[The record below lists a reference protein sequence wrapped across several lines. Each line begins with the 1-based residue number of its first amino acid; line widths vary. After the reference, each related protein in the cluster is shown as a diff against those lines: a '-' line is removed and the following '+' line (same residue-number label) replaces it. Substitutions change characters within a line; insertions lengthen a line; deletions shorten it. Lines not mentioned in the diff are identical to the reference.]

1 MPIIVIWGDDKTKC
15 DNEVEKIIIQNIS
28 EAWINLNTSKFN
40 GDELNQ
46 VLQALD
52 EAQSP
57 PLGDGSRV
65 ILINNNPIFNNKDE
79 LLQKKFEL
87 IAQNIPDS
95 TFLVLQSIQKPDSRI
110 KSTKFLKK
118 LINENKGREIN
129 YKLPDIWDSE
139 KQKKYVEDICN
150 DLDIK
155 LDKGASQAIIES
167 IGLDTL
173 RLKNELEKVS
183 LYLSATQNNKKD
195 EIVITSTHIKE
206 IFNDQQSNIFKIID
220 LLLKN
225 NIYQGLIEINN
236 LLNKGEPP
244 LRLIAGLTS
253 QIRMHTVVLLL
264 QDEQDIG
271 KISKIAG
278 IANPKRIF
286 YLRKNVKDCS
296 ARFLVNIMIKLL
308 NIESSLKRG
317 NNPLNVFAENLM
329 SLTE

>member
-15 DNEVEKIIIQNIS
+15 DSEVEKIIIQNIS
-28 EAWINLNTSKFN
+28 ETWRHLNTSKFN

-57 PLGDGSRV
+57 PLGDSSRV
-65 ILINNNPIFNNKDE
+65 ILIKNNPIFNNKNE
-79 LLQKKFEL
+79 LLQKRFEF
-87 IAQNIPDS
+87 IALNIPDS
-95 TFLVLQSIQKPDSRI
+95 TFLILQSIQKPDSRI
-110 KSTKFLKK
+110 KATKLLKK
-118 LINENKGREIN
+118 LINENKGKEIY

-150 DLDIK
+150 DLGIK
-155 LDKGASQAIIES
+155 LDKDASQAIIES

-183 LYLSATQNNKKD
+183 LYLSAKQKNKD
-195 EIVITSTHIKE
+195 EILISSAHIKE

-225 NIYQGLIEINN
+225 NIYQGLFEINN

-253 QIRMHTVVLLL
+253 QLRMHTVVFLLN
-264 QDEQDIG
+264 DEQDIV

-296 ARFLVNIMIKLL
+296 AKFLINIMIKLL

-317 NNPLNVFAENLM
+317 NNPFNVFADNLM

>member
-15 DNEVEKIIIQNIS
+15 DSEVEKIITQNIS
-28 EAWINLNTSKFN
+28 ETWRTLNTSKFN
-40 GDELNQ
+40 GDESNQ
-46 VLQALD
+46 VFQALD

-57 PLGDGSRV
+57 PLGDSSRV

-79 LLQKKFEL
+79 LLQKKFEFL
-87 IAQNIPDS
+87 ALNIPNS
-95 TFLVLQSIQKPDSRI
+95 TFLILQSIQKPDSRI

-139 KQKKYVEDICN
+139 KQKKYVEDMCN

-183 LYLSATQNNKKD
+183 LYLSAKQINKD
-195 EIVITSTHIKE
+195 DILISSTDIKE

-225 NIYQGLIEINN
+225 NIYEGLVEINN

-253 QIRMHTVVLLL
+253 QLRMHTVVFLLN
-264 QDEQDIG
+264 DEQDIG

-286 YLRKNVKDCS
+286 YLRKNVKHCS
-296 ARFLVNIMIKLL
+296 AKFLINMMIKLL

>member
-15 DNEVEKIIIQNIS
+15 DNEVEKIITQNIS
-28 EAWINLNTSKFN
+28 ETWRNLNTSKFN
-40 GDELNQ
+40 GDESNQ
-46 VLQALD
+46 VFQALD

-65 ILINNNPIFNNKDE
+65 ILIINNPIFNNKDE
-79 LLQKKFEL
+79 LLQKKFEFL
-87 IAQNIPDS
+87 ALNIPNS
-95 TFLVLQSIQKPDSRI
+95 TFLILQSIQKPDSRI

-118 LINENKGREIN
+118 LIHENKGREIIH
-129 YKLPDIWDSE
+129 KLPDIWDSE

-173 RLKNELEKVS
+173 RLKNELEKVY
-183 LYLSATQNNKKD
+183 LYLSAKQINQD
-195 EIVITSTHIKE
+195 EIVISSAHIKE
-206 IFNDQQSNIFKIID
+206 LFNDHQSNIFKIID

-225 NIYQGLIEINN
+225 EIYESLVEINN

-253 QIRMHTVVLLL
+253 QLRMHTVVFLLN
-264 QDEQDIG
+264 DEQDII

-286 YLRKNVKDCS
+286 YLRKNVKHCS
-296 ARFLVNIMIKLL
+296 AKFLINMMIKLL

-317 NNPLNVFAENLM
+317 NNPVNVFAENLM

>member
-15 DNEVEKIIIQNIS
+15 DSEVEKIINQNIS
-28 EAWINLNTSKFN
+28 ETWRNLNTSKFN
-40 GDELNQ
+40 GDESNQ
-46 VLQALD
+46 VFQALD
-52 EAQSP
+52 EAHSP

-65 ILINNNPIFNNKDE
+65 ILINNNPIFNNKNE
-79 LLQKKFEL
+79 LLQKKFESL
-87 IAQNIPDS
+87 ALNIPNS
-95 TFLVLQSIQKPDSRI
+95 TFLILQSIQKPDSRI

-118 LINENKGREIN
+118 LIHENKGKEIN
-129 YKLPDIWDSE
+129 YKLPNIWDIE

-155 LDKGASQAIIES
+155 LDKGASQAIIEA

-183 LYLSATQNNKKD
+183 LYLSAKQKNKD
-195 EIVITSTHIKE
+195 EILISSTHIKE

-225 NIYQGLIEINN
+225 NIYESLVEINN

-253 QIRMHTVVLLL
+253 QLRIHTVVFLLK
-264 QDEQDIG
+264 DEQDIG

-278 IANPKRIF
+278 VTNPKRIF
-286 YLRKNVKDCS
+286 YLRKNVKHCS
-296 ARFLVNIMIKLL
+296 AKFLINMMIKLL

>member
-15 DNEVEKIIIQNIS
+15 DNEVEKIINQNIS
-28 EAWINLNTSKFN
+28 EAWRNLNTSKFN
-40 GDELNQ
+40 GDESNQ
-46 VLQALD
+46 VFQALD

-79 LLQKKFEL
+79 LLQKKFEFL
-87 IAQNIPDS
+87 ALNIPNS
-95 TFLVLQSIQKPDSRI
+95 TFLILQSIQKPDSRI

-118 LINENKGREIN
+118 LINENKGKEIN
-129 YKLPDIWDSE
+129 YKLPNIWDSE
-139 KQKKYVEDICN
+139 EQKKYVEDICN

-155 LDKGASQAIIES
+155 LDKGASQTIIES
-167 IGLDTL
+167 IGLDTT

-183 LYLSATQNNKKD
+183 LYLSAKQKNKN
-195 EIVITSTHIKE
+195 EILISSNHIKE

-225 NIYQGLIEINN
+225 NIYESLVEINN

-244 LRLIAGLTS
+244 LRLIAALTS
-253 QIRMHTVVLLL
+253 QLRIHTIVFLLNNEK
-264 QDEQDIG
+264 DVG
-271 KISKIAG
+271 KISRIAG

-286 YLRKNVKDCS
+286 YLRKNVKHCS
-296 ARFLVNIMIKLL
+296 AKFLINMMIKLL
-308 NIESSLKRG
+308 NIELSLKRG
-317 NNPLNVFAENLM
+317 HNPLNVFTENLM
-329 SLTE
+329 SLNE

>member
-15 DNEVEKIIIQNIS
+15 DSEVEKIITQNIS
-28 EAWINLNTSKFN
+28 ETWRNLNTSKFN
-40 GDELNQ
+40 GDESNQ
-46 VLQALD
+46 VFQALD

-65 ILINNNPIFNNKDE
+65 ILIINNPIFNNKDE
-79 LLQKKFEL
+79 LLQKKFEFL
-87 IAQNIPDS
+87 ALNIPNS
-95 TFLVLQSIQKPDSRI
+95 TFLILQSIQKPDSRI

-118 LINENKGREIN
+118 LIHENKGREIIH
-129 YKLPDIWDSE
+129 KLPDIWDSE

-183 LYLSATQNNKKD
+183 LYLSAKQINKD
-195 EIVITSTHIKE
+195 EIVISSAHIIE
-206 IFNDQQSNIFKIID
+206 LFNDQQSNIFKIID

-225 NIYQGLIEINN
+225 EIYESLVEINN

-253 QIRMHTVVLLL
+253 QLRMHTVVFLLN
-264 QDEQDIG
+264 DEQDIG

-286 YLRKNVKDCS
+286 YLRKNVKHCS
-296 ARFLVNIMIKLL
+296 AKFLINMMIKLL

>member
-28 EAWINLNTSKFN
+28 EAWRNLNTSKFN

-79 LLQKKFEL
+79 LLQKKFEF

-118 LINENKGREIN
+118 LINENKGREFN
-129 YKLPDIWDSE
+129 YKLPNIWDSE

-183 LYLSATQNNKKD
+183 LYLSAKQNNKKD
-195 EIVITSTHIKE
+195 EIVITSAHIKE

-253 QIRMHTVVLLL
+253 QIRMHTIVLLL
-264 QDEQDIG
+264 NDEQDIG

-286 YLRKNVKDCS
+286 YLRKNVKHCS
-296 ARFLVNIMIKLL
+296 AKFLINMMIKLL

>member
-15 DNEVEKIIIQNIS
+15 DNEVEKIITQNIS
-28 EAWINLNTSKFN
+28 ETWRNLNTSKFN
-40 GDELNQ
+40 GDESNQ
-46 VLQALD
+46 VFQALD

-79 LLQKKFEL
+79 LLQKKFEFL
-87 IAQNIPDS
+87 ALNIPNS
-95 TFLVLQSIQKPDSRI
+95 TFLILQSIQKPDSRI

-129 YKLPDIWDSE
+129 FKLPDIWDSE

-183 LYLSATQNNKKD
+183 LYLSAKQKNKG
-195 EIVITSTHIKE
+195 EIVISCDHIKE

-220 LLLKN
+220 LLLNN
-225 NIYQGLIEINN
+225 NIYQSLIEIHN

-244 LRLIAGLTS
+244 LRLISGLTS
-253 QIRMHTVVLLL
+253 QLRIHTVVFLLKN
-264 QDEQDIG
+264 EPDIV

-278 IANPKRIF
+278 IANPKRVF
-286 YLRKNVKDCS
+286 YLKKNVKNCS
-296 ARFLVNIMIKLL
+296 AEFLINMMIKLL
-308 NIESSLKRG
+308 DIELSLKRG
-317 NNPLNVFAENLM
+317 NNPINAFAENLM

>member
-15 DNEVEKIIIQNIS
+15 DSEVEKIITQNIS
-28 EAWINLNTSKFN
+28 ETWRNLNTSKFN
-40 GDELNQ
+40 GDESNQ
-46 VLQALD
+46 VFQALD

-79 LLQKKFEL
+79 LLQKKFEFL
-87 IAQNIPDS
+87 ALNIPNS
-95 TFLVLQSIQKPDSRI
+95 TFLILQSIQKPDSRI

-118 LINENKGREIN
+118 LIHENKGREIN

-183 LYLSATQNNKKD
+183 LYLSAKQKNKD
-195 EIVITSTHIKE
+195 EILISSTHIKE

-225 NIYQGLIEINN
+225 NIYESLVEINN

-253 QIRMHTVVLLL
+253 QLRMHTVVFLLN
-264 QDEQDIG
+264 DEQDIG

-286 YLRKNVKDCS
+286 YLRKNVKHCS
-296 ARFLVNIMIKLL
+296 AKFLINMMIKLL

-317 NNPLNVFAENLM
+317 NNPVNVFAENLM